1 MPDPRTPSVPSQ
13 TALMAVA
20 DGAPARPDVE
30 AIEFELLLEGIYR
43 QYGFDFRSYAY
54 ASIRRRLWRRMEAEG
69 LKTISTLQDRVLH
82 EPALMEQLL
91 LDLSINVTAMFRD
104 PTFFQS
110 FREKVVP
117 LLRTYPFLRIWN
129 AGCSTGEET
138 YSLAILLKEEGL
150 YERTRIYATDINDR
164 VLERARA
171 GRFPLEKMREY
182 TENYLRAGGS
192 DEFSR
197 YYSVE
202 GEEATFTSE
211 LREQVV
217 FAQHNLVSDAPFN
230 EFNVIICRN
239 VMIYF
244 GKSLQDRVHDL
255 FYDSL
260 EQLGI
265 LALGHKESIKFTRHE
280 GHYKAL
286 DAQEKLYRKMG

>member
-1 MPDPRTPSVPSQ
+1 M
-13 TALMAVA
+13 
-20 DGAPARPDVE
+20 
-30 AIEFELLLEGIYR
+30 AIEELARASDDLERIEVQLLLEAIY
-43 QYGFDFRSYAY
+43 QHYGFDFRGYALG
-54 ASIRRRLWRRMEAEG
+54 SLKRRLWRRAYGEKLETLSA
-69 LKTISTLQDRVLH
+69 LQDRVLH
-82 EPALMEQLL
+82 DPAVMERLL
-91 LDLSINVTAMFRD
+91 LDLSINVTAMYRD
-104 PTFFQS
+104 PTFFQA

-150 YERTRIYATDINDR
+150 YDRTRIYATDINDS
-164 VLERARA
+164 VLERARD

-182 TENYLRAGGS
+182 TENYLRAGGR
-192 DEFSR
+192 DEFSS
-197 YYSVE
+197 YYSVK
-202 GEEATFTSE
+202 GDEARFTSD
-211 LREQVV
+211 LTDQVV

-230 EFNVIICRN
+230 EFNVIVCRN

-244 GKSLQDRVHDL
+244 GKTLQDRVHDL

-280 GHYKAL
+280 EHYKAL
-286 DAQEKLYRKMG
+286 DTQEKLYRKMF